1 MYALLASD
9 SGQVHVCGHRGHCVD
24 RPENTMAAFRRAV
37 ELGCTSLEL
46 DVVLNGDGDIIVLHD
61 LTVDRTTD
69 GRGYAEDMSNSEV
82 LALDAGVRFDPANAG
97 ERVPF
102 LGEVLDFACEHR
114 IGLHCE
120 IKDTPH
126 NEDALIA
133 RLGELLAAV
142 PDARNWLVA
151 ISFDHQQL
159 AKARASIP
167 GLRTEGITHARHVD
181 PAGLAVRA
189 GLDSV
194 SVEADRFRSED
205 GHAIHGAGVAIRCH
219 LPPPAVLA
227 GYEIYGRD
235 LRSLAGGW
243 VAEGAIDI
251 LSGDDVVYLRALVDE
266 FTPS

>member
-37 ELGCTSLEL
+37 ELGCTSLEI

-69 GRGYAEDMSNSEV
+69 GCGYAEDLSTLKV
-82 LALDAGVRFDPANAG
+82 QALDAGVRFDAANAG

-120 IKDTPH
+120 IKDSPH
-126 NEDALIA
+126 NEDALIT
-133 RLGELLAAV
+133 RLGEHLAAV
-142 PDARNWLVA
+142 PGASDWLVA

-167 GLRTEGITHARHVD
+167 GLRTEGITHARHFD
-181 PAGLAVRA
+181 PAGMAVQA

-194 SVEADRFRSED
+194 SVEADRFRPED
-205 GHAIHGAGVAIRCH
+205 GHAIHRAGVAVRCH
-219 LPPPAVLA
+219 LPPPDVLA

-235 LRSLAGGW
+235 LRSVAGGW
-243 VAEGAIDI
+243 VAEGAVDI
-251 LSGDDVVYLRALVDE
+251 LSGDDVGYLRSLVDE

>member
-1 MYALLASD
+1 MYALLASN

-24 RPENTMAAFRRAV
+24 RPENTMAAFSRAV
-37 ELGCTSLEL
+37 ELGCTSLET

-61 LTVDRTTD
+61 HTVDRTTD
-69 GRGYAEDMSNSEV
+69 GRGYAEDMTTAEIR
-82 LALDAGVRFDPANAG
+82 ALDAGGRFDPANAG
-97 ERVPF
+97 ERIPL

-120 IKDTPH
+120 IKDSPH

-133 RLGELLAAV
+133 RLGELIATV
-142 PDARNWLVA
+142 PGASDWLVA

-159 AKARASIP
+159 AKARTAIP

-181 PAGLAVRA
+181 PAGMASRA

-194 SVEADRFRSED
+194 SVEADRFRAED
-205 GHAIHGAGVAIRCH
+205 GHAIHGAGIAVRCH

-227 GYEIYGRD
+227 SYEQYGRD
-235 LRSLAGGW
+235 LRSIAGGW
-243 VAEGAIDI
+243 VAEGAVDV
-251 LSGDDVVYLRALVDE
+251 LSGDDVGYLRALVDE